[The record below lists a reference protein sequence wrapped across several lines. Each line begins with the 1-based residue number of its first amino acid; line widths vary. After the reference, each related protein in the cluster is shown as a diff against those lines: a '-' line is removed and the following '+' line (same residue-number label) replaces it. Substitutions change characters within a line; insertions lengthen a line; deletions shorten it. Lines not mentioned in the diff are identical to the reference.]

1 MIGQDQEL
9 KNRIMWDYIDRQIDQ
24 RTEQR
29 MLEIEQMDK
38 TGISLDEQFALIEE
52 YNNLWDKMNKK

>member
-1 MIGQDQEL
+1 MYE
-9 KNRIMWDYIDRQIDQ
+9 YINNMIDQ

-38 TGISLDEQFALIEE
+38 NGMSLNEQFALIEE
-52 YNNLWDKMNKK
+52 YNGLWDKMNKK

>member
-1 MIGQDQEL
+1 
-9 KNRIMWDYIDRQIDQ
+9 MWDYIDRQIDQ

-38 TGISLDEQFALIEE
+38 TGITLDEQFALIEE

>member
-1 MIGQDQEL
+1 MYE
-9 KNRIMWDYIDRQIDQ
+9 YINNMIDQ

-38 TGISLDEQFALIEE
+38 DGMSLNEQFALIEE
-52 YNNLWDKMNKK
+52 YNGLWDKMNKK